1 MKFMKYT
8 LTIDTSDFT
17 MRTILNLCADLKEKG
32 LIESYTPSPEPED
45 RSDIWDTYELL
56 FILPPDTISS
66 VENVKE
72 YPTIAKLIDIVEK
85 NNGAVE
91 RIESWGKKR
100 LAYEIGDMN
109 EGDYIMFVFEGDR
122 KTMKKV
128 DKFCREAKEPEILR
142 HMIIRKERA

>member
-1 MKFMKYT
+1 MQFT
-8 LTIDTSDFT
+8 LTLDTSDYT

-45 RSDIWDTYELL
+45 RSDIWDTYELI

-72 YPTIAKLIDIVEK
+72 YPTISKLIEIVSK
-85 NNGAVE
+85 NSGNVE

-109 EGDYIMFVFEGDR
+109 EGDYVMFVLEGDR

-128 DKFCREAKEPEILR
+128 DKFCRETKEPEILR

>member
-1 MKFMKYT
+1 MLFT
-8 LTIDTSDFT
+8 LTLDTSDYT
-17 MRTILNLCADLKEKG
+17 MRKILNLCADLKDKG
-32 LIESYTPSPEPED
+32 MLESYTPSPEPED
-45 RSDIWDTYELL
+45 RSDIWDTYELI

-72 YPTIAKLIDIVEK
+72 YPTISKLIEIVSK
-85 NNGAVE
+85 NSGNVE

-109 EGDYIMFVFEGDR
+109 EGDYVMFVLEGDR